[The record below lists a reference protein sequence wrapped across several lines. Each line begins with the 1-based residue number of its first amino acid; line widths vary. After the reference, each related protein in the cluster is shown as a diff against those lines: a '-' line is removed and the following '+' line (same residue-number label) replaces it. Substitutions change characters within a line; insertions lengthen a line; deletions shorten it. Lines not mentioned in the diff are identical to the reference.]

1 MFVSVELTE
10 AAGSL
15 QDLAPGLL
23 RAERD
28 GVRLTVRVW
37 ERVYRSDGR
46 NYWTDLCERELPAS
60 SRPRGTNT
68 ETEKQ
73 NNLII
78 AH

>member
-37 ERVYRSDGR
+37 RKFTGQTVGIIGLTSVRESSLRAAGHEGPTLRLR
-46 NYWTDLCERELPAS
+46 NKT
-60 SRPRGTNT
+60 
-68 ETEKQ
+68 
-73 NNLII
+73 I
-78 AH
+78 